1 MIELS
6 LREVASICQGKIL
19 PASPADLRIQGLSTD
34 SRAAQPNALFV
45 ALSGPHFDAHEF
57 VAEAIGNGAAA
68 VLVGRPVDAPGVL
81 VADPLAALQAL
92 AAAWR
97 QHCQAKVIGI
107 TGSCGKTT
115 VKEILAAILQ
125 ETGRVVATRGN
136 LNNHIGVPLT
146 LGRLH
151 PDDRYA
157 VVEMGMNH
165 AGEIEQLSRLAKPD
179 LVIINNAGSAHLE
192 NLGSLD
198 AIAAAKGE
206 ILLGLDPR
214 GIAVLNG
221 DDRYIDYWAERA
233 PGEVWRFSL
242 EDKPARVR
250 GSWTATA
257 EGGEMAVAAPQGRF
271 TLHIPLPGRHNG
283 ANVLAAVTAA
293 LALEVPISAIEGAVA
308 RLRGVPGRLQWVPG
322 LNDSR
327 LLDDSYN
334 ANPAS
339 LEAALQV
346 VAQQPGRRIL
356 VLGDMAELGPEAK
369 AYHEQAGRR
378 LRELGIDGLLAVG
391 PLSLAAVTSFG
402 NGGQHFAD
410 LDALLAA
417 LRPLLAADVTVLVKG
432 SRSARMERVIAALR
446 AEGN

>member
-6 LREVASICQGKIL
+6 LREVATICQGKIL
-19 PASPADLRIQGLSTD
+19 PASPADLRIQGFSTD
-34 SRAAQPNALFV
+34 SRAAQPNAFFV
-45 ALSGPHFDAHEF
+45 ALSGPHFDAHDF

-165 AGEIEQLSRLAKPD
+165 AGEIELLSRLAQPD
-179 LVIINNAGSAHLE
+179 LVIINNAGTAHLE

-206 ILLGLDPR
+206 ILQGLDAH

-257 EGGEMAVAAPQGRF
+257 DGGEMAVIAPQGRF

-293 LALEVPISAIEGAVA
+293 LALEVPILAIEGAVA

-322 LNDSR
+322 LNNSR

-346 VAQQPGRRIL
+346 LAQQPGRRIL

-378 LRELGIDGLLAVG
+378 LRELGVDGLLAVG
-391 PLSLAAVTSFG
+391 PLSAAAVASFG

-410 LDALLAA
+410 LDALLTA

-446 AEGN
+446 VEGN